1 MNSGEL
7 DVSSPGEN
15 GKFVAK
21 YCSERAGKC
30 VVNVG
35 TKAQTDKGG
44 GHDEHMVAWLKG
56 DLCAQ
61 ILAM

>member
-1 MNSGEL
+1 MHL
-7 DVSSPGEN
+7 RH
-15 GKFVAK
+15 KFVAK

-61 ILAM
+61 TLAM